1 MKLRNL
7 ITALILFGFANVSA
21 ASECK
26 IRVEYNAGSAIFQNI
41 IALPEQ
47 TYQPGGWQS
56 FSQEHITKI
65 ENTGRNDLLVRT
77 RNVLT
82 NQIAEYHTVNSGPL
96 TIWFPLPNFTGTA
109 LHQVRCLNYSTIH
122 DATDIIAEFGG
133 GAQNLINQTEAAAI
147 QMVQDS
153 KNTLLAM
160 ADPETYQNFMED
172 LNQKQQQVEQ
182 KWQEL
187 QQLAIE
193 GLSDA
198 ENLIQNYF
206 PELHTAIAGSSAVT
220 IDLHNA
226 VIENYNQ
233 NLLAFQSKLQEID
246 QKTGI
251 SDEIDKLLSVN
262 IEEYFPEVFAL
273 GKIQCRID
281 PAVYDEAVREIARF
295 YDLLNNLLRAIDN
308 RIDLPDVPFSTN
320 DINRMVQ
327 LVSKPS
333 CMHEL
338 QEAQQLG
345 VDELQK
351 FIASAEELMANVRS
365 WQSRWFA
372 ENEQLIFDESRRFVS
387 VSERLFANLEH
398 QLQLETNATELE
410 LIMEQNISLATDFL
424 SEFIS
429 ISTFTEPVL
438 AQLALE
444 NEQSEKEQII
454 RQQIDYSDRYEQA
467 EETRQRGREN
477 LRREL
482 DGWQREMGS
491 LAALL
496 SRTRISEPPVLD
508 FLRYA
513 NNPEMLSIPSE
524 SSRLLRSCMQSFRSD
539 INTALGMITEGY
551 HNFNSMMKELSDQVL
566 PEQLGIVLQY
576 QNEAFARAMVDIR
589 QIGDLRPLV
598 SEYLQ
603 SAVSLAQTSGK
614 LLDFEV
620 AMVPSTFG
628 PIATPYPNFP
638 GFEEEFRTTYELYFQ
653 ETERLNEAIAGIL
666 PGIEEYLDLL
676 SEMNAAF
683 EENRSELTTAAMEL
697 SNYSINLLELMRSL
711 YNTSLSV
718 RECTGETYT
727 LAHAAVQ
734 TFDVR
739 KQIFIRDLNEMFPPP
754 MPDEVRQRISNLLQ
768 LTNQQIEQ
776 ILNPHPLVMLED
788 ANNRRNTALQVAF
801 TQADFL
807 NFTAFLQTGNQNLA
821 MEYLDSAVNRIAEID
836 IETTQLRAYLQQI
849 QDTHREALHELE
861 LLKEWARSESG
872 EIVNDIHELG
882 MASLNLSP
890 VIQMT
895 DQLLALLPLWVEAK
909 NATPARLQSIVTN
922 EIAQRL
928 EQLRPQVESGI
939 QNFYSYSAAA
949 ALCGQDVI
957 GYYTSISGQSV
968 ANSVN
973 QAMANIVGSAPV
985 VFSNLQN
992 LLNPVQ
998 SVMNSVEQVIN
1009 SGKSLIQEA
1018 QQAPQTA
1025 KNNFDNAVSSA
1036 KDIMEQSMVCVN
1048 QRSNEIQSTINEL
1061 NSMFAEIEGFQIQQ
1075 PIQML
1080 FISFPIQN

>member
-7 ITALILFGFANVSA
+7 ITALILFGFANVSE

-133 GAQNLINQTEAAAI
+133 GPQNLIQQTEAAAT
-147 QMVQDS
+147 QMVMDT
-153 KNTLLAM
+153 KNSLLIL
-160 ADPETYQNFMED
+160 ADPDTYQNFIVD
-172 LNQKQQQVEQ
+172 LDQKRQQLDQ
-182 KWQEL
+182 KWNEL

-193 GLSDA
+193 GLDVG
-198 ENLIQNYF
+198 EQFIQEYF
-206 PELHTAIAGSSAVT
+206 PELHTAIEASSDVT
-220 IDLHNA
+220 IDLQDA
-226 VIENYNQ
+226 VLENYRQ
-233 NLLAFQSKLQEID
+233 NLSNFQSKLQEID

-251 SDEIDKLLSVN
+251 SDEINKRLSVN

-273 GKIQCRID
+273 GNAQCAID
-281 PAVYDEAVREIARF
+281 PAVYDHTVREMEHF
-295 YDLLNNLLRAIDN
+295 YMLLTNFLQAVGN
-308 RIDLPDVPFSTN
+308 RIDLPDAPLSGNEITQ
-320 DINRMVQ
+320 IAQ
-327 LVSKPS
+327 LLSKPS
-333 CMHEL
+333 CMDEL
-338 QEAQQLG
+338 QEAQN
-345 VDELQK
+345 VMMDELK
-351 FIASAEELMANVRS
+351 TFMATAGDLILNVKS

-372 ENEQLIFDESRRFVS
+372 ENEQQIFEKSRRFVE
-387 VSERLFANLEH
+387 VSERLINSLER
-398 QLQLETNATELE
+398 QMQLESRATEFEITLE
-410 LIMEQNISLATDFL
+410 QHTTFSISFISDFISLD
-424 SEFIS
+424 
-429 ISTFTEPVL
+429 TFTDL
-438 AQLALE
+438 AMAQLAIE

-482 DGWQREMGS
+482 DGWQREMDS

-508 FLRYA
+508 FLGYA

-603 SAVSLAQTSGK
+603 SAVSLAQTSEK

-620 AMVPSTFG
+620 ALVPSTFG

-653 ETERLNEAIAGIL
+653 ETERLNEAITGIL

-697 SNYSINLLELMRSL
+697 SNYSINVLELMRSL

-718 RECTGETYT
+718 RECTGETFP
-727 LAHAAVQ
+727 LVQAAAL
-734 TFDVR
+734 TFETR
-739 KQIFIRDLNEMFPPP
+739 MENFIRDLNEMLPPP

-807 NFTAFLQTGNQNLA
+807 NFTAFLQTGNQDLA
-821 MEYLDSAVNRIAEID
+821 MEYLDSAVNRMAEID

-861 LLKEWARSESG
+861 LLKEWARIESG

-895 DQLLALLPLWVEAK
+895 DSLLALLPLWVEAK

-949 ALCGQDVI
+949 ASCGQDVI
-957 GYYTSISGQSV
+957 GYYTSIAGHSV

-1018 QQAPQTA
+1018 QQSPQTA
-1025 KNNFDNAVSSA
+1025 KNNFDIVVSSA
-1036 KDIMEQSMVCVN
+1036 KDMMEQSMVCVN
-1048 QRSNEIQSTINEL
+1048 QRSDEIQSTINEL

-1075 PIQML
+1075 PIQMQ